1 LAKTRFA
8 YFCQSCGYESA
19 KWLGKCPSC
28 SQWNTFVEEVLEK
41 ANTSIPN
48 WKATSTTLQRAN
60 KPVKVADITFNE
72 EHRLLTPDK
81 EFNRVLGGGI
91 VAGSLVLI
99 GGEPGIGKSTL
110 MLQLALNMPG
120 LKVLYISGEESEH
133 QIKMRAERLEEVGSR
148 KSEVGSQKLD
158 GGAFKSEIEHPKSEI
173 EYKSEIEHPKSEISR
188 GCYILTETSTQNI
201 FKQIEQLEPDIVVV
215 DSIQTL
221 YSAHIESTPGSVS
234 QVRECTAELL
244 RFAKESGTPVFL
256 IGHITKDGMIAGPKI
271 LEHMVDTVLQFEG
284 DRHHVYRILRTV
296 KNRFG
301 SSSELG
307 IYEML
312 GEGLREVSNPSEILL
327 SQRDEA
333 LSGITIST
341 TLEGMR
347 PMMIETQA
355 LVSPSPYGTPQ
366 RTATGFDTRR
376 MSMLLAVLEKR
387 CGFNLGAKDVFLNIT
402 GGIRVEDPAIDLGLA
417 AAIISS
423 HEDIPVPFKTCF
435 AGEIGL
441 SGEIRAVNRVEQRI
455 AEAQKLGF
463 EQIFISKY
471 NLPSGGHDKKGIDL
485 SRYKIDI
492 KIVSRIEEVFGL
504 LFG

>member
-1 LAKTRFA
+1 MAKTKIA
-8 YFCQSCGYESA
+8 YFCQSCGYESP

-28 SQWNTFVEEVLEK
+28 QQWNTFVEEILEK
-41 ANTSIPN
+41 SSASVPN
-48 WKATSTTLQRAN
+48 WKSSPASSQRAN
-60 KPVKVADITFNE
+60 KPVEVGEITFKE

-110 MLQLALNMPG
+110 MLQLALNMPNV
-120 LKVLYISGEESEH
+120 KVLYVSGEESDH
-133 QIKMRAERLEEVGSR
+133 QIKMRAERLANE
-148 KSEVGSQKLD
+148 
-158 GGAFKSEIEHPKSEI
+158 KSEIRNPQSEI
-173 EYKSEIEHPKSEISR
+173 NK

-201 FKQIEQLEPDIVVV
+201 FKQIEELQPDILVI

-221 YSAHIESTPGSVS
+221 HSSHVESTPGSVS

-244 RFAKESGTPVFL
+244 RFAKETSTPVFL

-284 DRHHVYRILRTV
+284 DRHHVYRILRTI

-327 SQRDEA
+327 SQRDEP
-333 LSGITIST
+333 LSGVTISA

-347 PMMIETQA
+347 PMLIETQA
-355 LVSPSPYGTPQ
+355 LVSTSAYGTPQ
-366 RTATGFDTRR
+366 RTATGFDTKR

-387 CGFNLGAKDVFLNIT
+387 CGFKLGAQDVFLNIT

-423 HEDIPVPFKTCF
+423 HEDIPIPAKTCF

-463 EQIFISKY
+463 DQIFISKY
-471 NLPSGGHDKKGIDL
+471 NMPTAAKDKKRLDL
-485 SRYKIDI
+485 SRYTIDV
-492 KIVSRIEEVFGL
+492 KVVGRIEEVFGL